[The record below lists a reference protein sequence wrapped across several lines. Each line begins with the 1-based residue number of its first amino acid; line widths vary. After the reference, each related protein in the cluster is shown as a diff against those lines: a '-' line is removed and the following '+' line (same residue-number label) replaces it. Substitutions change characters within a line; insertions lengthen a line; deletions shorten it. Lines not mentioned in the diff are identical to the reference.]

1 MVQFATQEWLD
12 EYRQRINAS
21 AAYREA
27 AKTWE
32 GTVAYLFEAEDGR
45 FPRTVCAVIDLWHGE
60 CRGARVVEEG
70 EAAGVPFLIR
80 APYTRWK
87 QVVRRELDPVR
98 GMMQGLLRLKG
109 DLPTIV
115 RHVRASNHLVT
126 IAADIPTEFPDDP
139 APDQPAAGAAGG
151 A

>member
-12 EYRQRINAS
+12 EYRRRINAS
-21 AAYREA
+21 PAYREA

-45 FPRTVCAVIDLWHGE
+45 FPRTRCAVMDLWHGE
-60 CRGARVVEEG
+60 CRTARMAEEG
-70 EAAGVPFLIR
+70 EAAGAPFLIR

-87 QVVRRELDPVR
+87 QVVRRELDPVK
-98 GMMQGLLRLKG
+98 GLMQGLLRLKG

-126 IAADIPTEFPDDP
+126 IAAEIPTEFPDE
-139 APDQPAAGAAGG
+139 APDQAIADAGG